1 MFTPP
6 VADPVTRRS
15 PTARWSAGWFVRST
29 SFSGVLPETG
39 VYEVVV
45 YMVRAA
51 ARRDE
56 VAPYA
61 IEIDL
66 LQPDDANDPAA
77 AADFFQ
83 VRTRTAGGH
92 LNVHANPDID
102 AQRLGRFNNGA
113 VLRDIGGCAEHGGRE
128 WCEVMAYEGGLA
140 GWAAREFLAPVS
152 PRRAAAPVTPPRHV
166 ATSTAPRPTL
176 SANFSTTSEF
186 FHVHL
191 GDPRGHLNVHAE
203 PSGGSIRV
211 GRLPDGS
218 DVRNV
223 GGCVESQG
231 RTWCDIMQAGGGVS
245 GWVAAEYLRNG
256 HIPASQ
262 ITTYSGAP
270 LPVTDD
276 VADGMAGGPDFW
288 QRRPRHLGQRAPRAH
303 PAVHSRRRSS
313 RGSMTARR
321 CATPTAAG

>member
-1 MFTPP
+1 
-6 VADPVTRRS
+6 VTRRS
-15 PTARWSAGWFVRST
+15 PTARWSAGPVREINE
-29 SFSGVLPETG
+29 FSGVLPETG

-83 VRTRTAGGH
+83 VRTRAAGGH

-211 GRLPDGS
+211 GTAARWL
-218 DVRNV
+218 
-223 GGCVESQG
+223 
-231 RTWCDIMQAGGGVS
+231 RTFGTSAAASSLKVAPGATSCRP
-245 GWVAAEYLRNG
+245 VAASPVGLRRSTSG
-256 HIPASQ
+256 TARSRLRMSRP
-262 ITTYSGAP
+262 TVGAP
-270 LPVTDD
+270 LARSTDD

-288 QRRPRHLGQRAPRAH
+288 RVDLGTSGSALCACTRGRPR
-303 PAVHSRRRSS
+303 RRRSW
-313 RGSMTARR
+313 RASMTARR
-321 CATPTAAG
+321 